1 MSLQKMSKFRTYLES
16 YEGKTLFNYFYGFGA
31 SIAILGTLFKILHLD
46 GANVMLAVG
55 LGTEVFMFALSAFE
69 PPFRAYHWEEVFPIL
84 KSHDEADRPS
94 FQGGVGGGVVLN
106 GPMPQ
111 GAVGEVLVGEPVAEG
126 ETHVGGGGGGTVIIG
141 GGQPSGGTVVI
152 GGGQPFVG
160 GVQPVMAG
168 GQPVSGQPFEG
179 GMPAGDIDTA
189 VIAAQAAQ
197 AAAAAAAAANAAA
210 MNSNGGGE
218 APAGGYPAS
227 GAPVTPFAGAP
238 ASFPS
243 FSAVP
248 QDYGFPPQVHLT
260 EEETA
265 SLEKSLKGYVEQMD
279 NLNLNLRGLNTIYEI
294 QLKSISSQI
303 DTIDRV
309 NKGLIHIKDMYEGS
323 ATDSESFKNET
334 ELMASN
340 LASLNQIY
348 SRMIQAMMMPT
359 PFMAMSQAAQNMQ
372 AAQPQETPAT
382 NAPAAEPMSQTSNAQ

>member
-1 MSLQKMSKFRTYLES
+1 MSKKYGKFRAYLES

-46 GANVMLAVG
+46 GANIMLAVG
-55 LGTEVFMFALSAFE
+55 LGTEVLMFFLSAFE
-69 PPFRAYHWEEVFPIL
+69 PPFRAYHWEEVFPVL
-84 KSHDEADRPS
+84 KSHSDEDRPA
-94 FQGGVGGGVVLN
+94 FNGAGGVVLN

-111 GAVGEVLVGEPVAEG
+111 GAEG
-126 ETHVGGGGGGTVIIG
+126 EILTGAPAGGAVIVGAGPAVISGGGSF
-141 GGQPSGGTVVI
+141 SG
-152 GGGQPFVG
+152 
-160 GVQPVMAG
+160 
-168 GQPVSGQPFEG
+168 EG
-179 GMPAGDIDTA
+179 GAVDIDAAA
-189 VIAAQAAQ
+189 VAAQ

-210 MNSNGGGE
+210 AAQAGGFPANADA
-218 APAGGYPAS
+218 APAS
-227 GAPVTPFAGAP
+227 PFAGAP

-248 QDYGFPPQVHLT
+248 QDYGFPPQVRLT

-309 NKGLIHIKDMYEGS
+309 NQGLIHIKDMYEGS
-323 ATDSESFKNET
+323 ATDSESFKTET

-340 LASLNQIY
+340 LASLNRIY

-359 PFMAMSQAAQNMQ
+359 PFMAMNQAAQ
-372 AAQPQETPAT
+372 AA
-382 NAPAAEPMSQTSNAQ
+382 AAEAEAPQAQAQATATEAQAEAPQNAGEQPSNAQ

>member
-1 MSLQKMSKFRTYLES
+1 MSTKKLSKFRAYLES

-55 LGTEVFMFALSAFE
+55 LGTEVLMFALSAFE

-84 KSHDEADRPS
+84 KSHNEEDRPT

-111 GAVGEVLVGEPVAEG
+111 GAVGEPLVGQPAATVSEDGV
-126 ETHVGGGGGGTVIIG
+126 HSGGTGGGTVIIG
-141 GGQPSGGTVVI
+141 GGQP
-152 GGGQPFVG
+152 FVG
-160 GVQPVMAG
+160 GAQPVMAS
-168 GQPVSGQPFEG
+168 GQPVADMPMNG
-179 GMPAGDIDTA
+179 GVPAGDIDTA
-189 VIAAQAAQ
+189 VIAAQ

-210 MNSNGGGE
+210 MNGNAAAMNGGGGAE
-218 APAGGYPAS
+218 IPAGGYTPS
-227 GAPVTPFAGAP
+227 GAPAATFAGAP

-243 FSAVP
+243 FTAVP

-334 ELMASN
+334 EMMASN

-372 AAQPQETPAT
+372 AAQAPSETAQASAET
-382 NAPAAEPMSQTSNAQ
+382 APAAETMSQPSNAQ